1 MGSLSAPQ
9 GLNPSAAAGDR
20 ESCPVEPTSLRGRSK
35 RVSGRGKGVMG
46 FGGASGA
53 APETPRRGLTETDE
67 GRGRKPRQLG
77 VPPILA
83 VRWHRG
89 SAGHQERRERLRR
102 RPVRHRP
109 NTRRR
114 LLLDAG
120 AERNWSEPENPP
132 PHTTPARGGTGWNK
146 MCPVLTKDAV
156 FLQGAVDLAVGVD
169 LEVVLGGTVELP
181 APGRSPEV
189 LVDAA
194 ASPRIPA
201 RPRVTRGGSG
211 GLGYP
216 RGPARGPRLLQ
227 QTQQQDPNYNHCGMM
242 AAALNLLGR
251 WRLGANDTR
260 GPIKAVLLAALQSCR
275 AHTGSSCE
283 ALASFY
289 QPRSGPF
296 ICLRFT

>member
-1 MGSLSAPQ
+1 MDG
-9 GLNPSAAAGDR
+9 AGG
-20 ESCPVEPTSLRGRSK
+20 C
-35 RVSGRGKGVMG
+35 
-46 FGGASGA
+46 
-53 APETPRRGLTETDE
+53 
-67 GRGRKPRQLG
+67 Q
-77 VPPILA
+77 
-83 VRWHRG
+83 
-89 SAGHQERRERLRR
+89 
-102 RPVRHRP
+102 
-109 NTRRR
+109 
-114 LLLDAG
+114 G
-120 AERNWSEPENPP
+120 AEREAWGSAEPVGQLPKRRGEVSPRPTRGGGQSPGSWGCPRSSPCDGTGAALGIRRGGRGFAAAPSGTVPTPAVGCSLMLEQNAIGPSQRPPP
-132 PHTTPARGGTGWNK
+132 PHTTPARGGTGWDK

-194 ASPRIPA
+194 ASPCIPA

-216 RGPARGPRLLQ
+216 RGPAREPRLLQ